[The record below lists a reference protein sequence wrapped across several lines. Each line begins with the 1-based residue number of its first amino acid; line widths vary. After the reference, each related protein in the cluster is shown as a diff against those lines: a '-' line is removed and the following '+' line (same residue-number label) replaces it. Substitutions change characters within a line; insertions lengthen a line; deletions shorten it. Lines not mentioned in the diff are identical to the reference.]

1 MKKLS
6 LVTAWAMFGLAFLSA
21 PAISKAADEKKE
33 AAVWLTDYAKAQA
46 TAKEQKKV
54 VMLDFTGSDW
64 CPPCMALKKTVFTSA
79 EFTKFAGEKL
89 VLVEVDFPEK
99 KKLPEAQQ
107 KANDDLATKFKVESY
122 PTVILV
128 DNNGKE
134 LLRMDGYDG
143 SSGKDFVAK
152 LAKKVPKK

>member
-1 MKKLS
+1 
-6 LVTAWAMFGLAFLSA
+6 MFGLAFLSA

-46 TAKEQKKV
+46 TAKEQKKI

-79 EFTKFAGEKL
+79 EFTKFAAEKL
-89 VLVEVDFPEK
+89 VLMEVDFPEK

-107 KANDDLATKFKVESY
+107 KANDELATKFKVESY

-128 DNNGKE
+128 DGNGKE
-134 LLRMDGYDG
+134 IFRSDGYDG

-152 LAKKVPKK
+152 LSHKVPKK